1 MVTIFINKVCLT
13 CRPFEISRMERSI
26 RVRMCMSMSMR
37 MSTSCSCSGQGAH
50 MMESGFAS
58 SGSVAVVVDR
68 VVLPVDPGAARG
80 LEVKQN

>member
-37 MSTSCSCSGQGAH
+37 VSTSCSCSGKGAH

-80 LEVKQN
+80 LDVK

>member
-26 RVRMCMSMSMR
+26 RVSMCMSMSMR
-37 MSTSCSCSGQGAH
+37 VSTSCSCSRQGAH

-58 SGSVAVVVDR
+58 TGSVAVVVDR

-80 LEVKQN
+80 LEVK

>member
-1 MVTIFINKVCLT
+1 MVTIFINKVGLT
-13 CRPFEISRMERSI
+13 CRSLEISRMERSI
-26 RVRMCMSMSMR
+26 RVCMCMSMR
-37 MSTSCSCSGQGAH
+37 VSTSCSCSGQGAH

-80 LEVKQN
+80 LEVK

>member
-37 MSTSCSCSGQGAH
+37 MSTSCSCSRQGAH

-58 SGSVAVVVDR
+58 TGSVAVVVDR

>member
-26 RVRMCMSMSMR
+26 RVSMCMSMRVGMR
-37 MSTSCSCSGQGAH
+37 CSCSGQGAH

-58 SGSVAVVVDR
+58 TGSVAVVVDR

-80 LEVKQN
+80 LEVKQK

>member
-1 MVTIFINKVCLT
+1 MVTIFINKVGLT
-13 CRPFEISRMERSI
+13 CRPLEISRMERSI

-37 MSTSCSCSGQGAH
+37 MSTSCSCSRQGAH

-58 SGSVAVVVDR
+58 TGSVAVVVDR
-68 VVLPVDPGAARG
+68 VVLAVDPGAARG

>member
-1 MVTIFINKVCLT
+1 MVTIFINKGCLT

-26 RVRMCMSMSMR
+26 RVRMCMSMR
-37 MSTSCSCSGQGAH
+37 VSTSCSCSGEGAH

-58 SGSVAVVVDR
+58 SGAVAVVVDR

-80 LEVKQN
+80 LGK

>member
-26 RVRMCMSMSMR
+26 RVSMRVGVSMSMCV
-37 MSTSCSCSGQGAH
+37 STSCSCSGQGAH

-80 LEVKQN
+80 LEVK